1 MRASRIAALAA
12 TLALL
17 AAPALAQ
24 TPSPAAPSPTAPTA
38 PKPPVTAPASPPT
51 APSKPEAGKPE
62 AGKPEAPADKAAL
75 IDINSASAQELSQL
89 KGIGEARSA
98 AIVKGRPYR
107 GKDDLVH
114 KKIIPEAVYADIK
127 DRIVARQK

>member
-1 MRASRIAALAA
+1 MRASRIATFA
-12 TLALL
+12 TAFALL

-24 TPSPAAPSPTAPTA
+24 SPSPTAPSPTAPMA
-38 PKPPVTAPASPPT
+38 PKPPAASPPT
-51 APSKPEAGKPE
+51 APSKPEAAKPE
-62 AGKPEAPADKAAL
+62 AAKPESPADKAAL
-75 IDINSASAQELSQL
+75 IDINTASVQELSQL

>member
-1 MRASRIAALAA
+1 MRASRIATFAA
-12 TLALL
+12 TFALL

-24 TPSPAAPSPTAPTA
+24 TPSPAAPTA
-38 PKPPVTAPASPPT
+38 PKPPTAAPASPPM
-51 APSKPEAGKPE
+51 KPEAAKP
-62 AGKPEAPADKAAL
+62 ASPAEKTDL
-75 IDINSASAQELSQL
+75 VDINSASAQELSQL

-127 DRIVARQK
+127 DKIIARQK